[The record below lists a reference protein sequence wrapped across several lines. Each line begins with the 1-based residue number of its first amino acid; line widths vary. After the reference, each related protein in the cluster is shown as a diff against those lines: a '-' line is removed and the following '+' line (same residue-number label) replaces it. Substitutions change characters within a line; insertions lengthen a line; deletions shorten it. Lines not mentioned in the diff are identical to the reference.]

1 MIKSF
6 TPRGFDGDNKIPS
19 YATKIKRFTLLA
31 ELEEGYVITL
41 AKLSVGESVSAGNQL
56 THASFES
63 FDDHGRRKAAV
74 RTRVSGYN
82 REFVAVQN
90 AMIGAGVEFA
100 PVTPCTSEDMLNAL
114 GNWFREHNPDIKKCS
129 LVSQRCH

>member
-6 TPRGFDGDNKIPS
+6 TPRGYDGDNKIPS
-19 YATKIKRFTLLA
+19 YASKVKHYALQA
-31 ELEEGYVITL
+31 EVTGGYVITL
-41 AKLSVGESVSAGNQL
+41 AKLTVGESVSAGNQL

-90 AMIGAGVEFA
+90 AMIGAGIEFA

-114 GNWFREHNPDIKKCS
+114 GDWFRGHNSEIEKCS
-129 LVSQRCH
+129 VVSQRCH

>member
-6 TPRGFDGDNKIPS
+6 TPRAFDGANKIPG
-19 YATKIKRFTLLA
+19 YATKVAQYTLLG
-31 ELEEGYVITL
+31 EVVGGYVITL
-41 AKLSVGESVSAGNQL
+41 AKLTVGESVSAGNQL
-56 THASFES
+56 THAAFES

-100 PVTPCTSEDMLNAL
+100 PVTPCGSEDVLNAL
-114 GNWFREHNPDIKKCS
+114 GNWFREHNPEIAKCS